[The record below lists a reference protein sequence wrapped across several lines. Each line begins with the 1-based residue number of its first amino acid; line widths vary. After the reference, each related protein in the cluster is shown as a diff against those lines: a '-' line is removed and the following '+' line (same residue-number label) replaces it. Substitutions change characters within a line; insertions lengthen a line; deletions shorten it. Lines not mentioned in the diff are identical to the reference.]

1 MNYQTILVSI
11 EHPIGIVTLNRPK
24 VLNALNSEL
33 MAELVGALETL
44 DQDEAIRCLILTGNE
59 KAFAAG
65 ADIGE
70 MAEASAVEMM
80 ERNNLARW
88 DRLMRISKPIIAAV
102 SGYALG

>member
-1 MNYQTILVSI
+1 MNYQTLLVSI
-11 EHPIGIVTLNRPK
+11 ERPMGIVTLNRPK

-33 MAELVGALETL
+33 MAELVDVLETL

-80 ERNNLARW
+80 ERNNLAQW
-88 DRLMRISKPIIAAV
+88 DRIMRISKPIIA
-102 SGYALG
+102 